1 MASAIADI
9 LLGVGAAVAAIYCM
23 VLARRL
29 KRLGDVDEG
38 MGGAIAALS
47 ASVESLHAT
56 LDDTRAAARGASDDL
71 ARATR
76 RAEAAARRLEL
87 FLAALPD
94 VPDPVAPSRAEPSAR
109 AAERGADV
117 LPRFLREQSGALRE
131 RVSTR

>member
-76 RAEAAARRLEL
+76 RAEAAARRLEV

-94 VPDPVAPSRAEPSAR
+94 VPAATDHAAANQPAPAADRTAE
-109 AAERGADV
+109 V
-117 LPRFLREQSGALRE
+117 LPRFLREQASALHE
-131 RVSTR
+131 RVGTR